1 MFAYSIYKNHKEKQQ
16 AHSSAGYERKL
27 STDSDTTPLGIDMD
41 AKPLGR
47 QGTFSDVVDKKQA
60 RKQWIALAISLFID
74 VVLPL
79 VLYVSVMQVLDRVRS
94 YSLSKNLIHTF
105 LVCYQRPPP
114 YTDGIVDFQ
123 YSTGY

>member
-41 AKPLGR
+41 SKPLGR
-47 QGTFSDVVDKKQA
+47 QGTFSDVIDKKQA

-79 VLYVSVMQVLDRVRS
+79 ILYVSVMQILDRVWS
-94 YSLSKNLIHTF
+94 IHCQKINPYLFSMLSRATS
-105 LVCYQRPPP
+105 P
-114 YTDGIVDFQ
+114 Y
-123 YSTGY
+123 

>member
-27 STDSDTTPLGIDMD
+27 STDSDTTPLGIDMDTTPLGIDMD

-79 VLYVSVMQVLDRVRS
+79 VLYVSVVQVLDRVWS
-94 YSLSKNLIHTF
+94 YSLSKN
-105 LVCYQRPPP
+105 
-114 YTDGIVDFQ
+114 
-123 YSTGY
+123 